1 MQSFSDSV
9 SISSIDK
16 INHPVSKDSF
26 NSYSAIFSA
35 TSIGNLPL
43 NRLKFDSS
51 KNNLQATLNNFNVYD
66 NWVSGNLN
74 PNELKN
80 NLKRTTIYLPEDLHR
95 NLKIKAANQKTTM
108 TDLIIEAIEK
118 DLKQH

>member
-1 MQSFSDSV
+1 MIQKRIE
-9 SISSIDK
+9 ISKKPISRE
-16 INHPVSKDSF
+16 
-26 NSYSAIFSA
+26 
-35 TSIGNLPL
+35 T
-43 NRLKFDSS
+43 
-51 KNNLQATLNNFNVYD
+51 NNFID

-74 PNELKN
+74 TNDLKN

>member
-1 MQSFSDSV
+1 MTQKRIE
-9 SISSIDK
+9 ISKKPISRE
-16 INHPVSKDSF
+16 
-26 NSYSAIFSA
+26 
-35 TSIGNLPL
+35 T
-43 NRLKFDSS
+43 
-51 KNNLQATLNNFNVYD
+51 NNFID

-74 PNELKN
+74 TNDLKN

>member
-1 MQSFSDSV
+1 MTKKRIE
-9 SISSIDK
+9 ISKKPISRE
-16 INHPVSKDSF
+16 
-26 NSYSAIFSA
+26 
-35 TSIGNLPL
+35 T
-43 NRLKFDSS
+43 
-51 KNNLQATLNNFNVYD
+51 NNFID

-74 PNELKN
+74 TNDLKN

>member
-1 MQSFSDSV
+1 MTQKRIE
-9 SISSIDK
+9 ISKKPISRE
-16 INHPVSKDSF
+16 
-26 NSYSAIFSA
+26 
-35 TSIGNLPL
+35 T
-43 NRLKFDSS
+43 
-51 KNNLQATLNNFNVYD
+51 NNFID

-74 PNELKN
+74 TNDVKN

>member
-1 MQSFSDSV
+1 MTQKRIE
-9 SISSIDK
+9 ISKKPISRE
-16 INHPVSKDSF
+16 
-26 NSYSAIFSA
+26 
-35 TSIGNLPL
+35 T
-43 NRLKFDSS
+43 
-51 KNNLQATLNNFNVYD
+51 NNFID

-74 PNELKN
+74 TNDLKN

-95 NLKIKAANQKTTM
+95 NLKIKAANQKTTL

>member
-1 MQSFSDSV
+1 MTQKRIE
-9 SISSIDK
+9 ISKKPISRE
-16 INHPVSKDSF
+16 N
-26 NSYSAIFSA
+26 
-35 TSIGNLPL
+35 
-43 NRLKFDSS
+43 
-51 KNNLQATLNNFNVYD
+51 NNFID

-74 PNELKN
+74 TNDLKN

>member
-1 MQSFSDSV
+1 MTQKRIE
-9 SISSIDK
+9 ISKKPISRE
-16 INHPVSKDSF
+16 
-26 NSYSAIFSA
+26 
-35 TSIGNLPL
+35 T
-43 NRLKFDSS
+43 
-51 KNNLQATLNNFNVYD
+51 NNFID

-74 PNELKN
+74 TNDLKN
-80 NLKRTTIYLPEDLHR
+80 NFKRTTIYLPEDLHR

>member
-1 MQSFSDSV
+1 MTQKRIE
-9 SISSIDK
+9 ISKKPISRE
-16 INHPVSKDSF
+16 
-26 NSYSAIFSA
+26 
-35 TSIGNLPL
+35 T
-43 NRLKFDSS
+43 
-51 KNNLQATLNNFNVYD
+51 NNFID

-74 PNELKN
+74 TNDLKN

-95 NLKIKAANQKTTM
+95 DLKIKAANQKTTM

>member
-1 MQSFSDSV
+1 MTQKKIE
-9 SISSIDK
+9 ISKKPI
-16 INHPVSKDSF
+16 PRE
-26 NSYSAIFSA
+26 
-35 TSIGNLPL
+35 T
-43 NRLKFDSS
+43 
-51 KNNLQATLNNFNVYD
+51 NNFID

-74 PNELKN
+74 PSDLKN

-118 DLKQH
+118 NLK

>member
-1 MQSFSDSV
+1 MTQKRIENTKKP
-9 SISSIDK
+9 ISRE
-16 INHPVSKDSF
+16 
-26 NSYSAIFSA
+26 
-35 TSIGNLPL
+35 T
-43 NRLKFDSS
+43 
-51 KNNLQATLNNFNVYD
+51 NNFID

-74 PNELKN
+74 TNDLKN

>member
-1 MQSFSDSV
+1 MTQKRIE
-9 SISSIDK
+9 ISKKPISRE
-16 INHPVSKDSF
+16 
-26 NSYSAIFSA
+26 
-35 TSIGNLPL
+35 T
-43 NRLKFDSS
+43 
-51 KNNLQATLNNFNVYD
+51 NNFID

-74 PNELKN
+74 TNDLKN

-118 DLKQH
+118 DLKPH

>member
-1 MQSFSDSV
+1 MTQKRIE
-9 SISSIDK
+9 ISKKPISRE
-16 INHPVSKDSF
+16 
-26 NSYSAIFSA
+26 
-35 TSIGNLPL
+35 T
-43 NRLKFDSS
+43 
-51 KNNLQATLNNFNVYD
+51 NNFID
-66 NWVSGNLN
+66 NWVSENLN
-74 PNELKN
+74 TNDLKN

>member
-1 MQSFSDSV
+1 MTQKRIE
-9 SISSIDK
+9 ISKKPISRE
-16 INHPVSKDSF
+16 
-26 NSYSAIFSA
+26 
-35 TSIGNLPL
+35 T
-43 NRLKFDSS
+43 
-51 KNNLQATLNNFNVYD
+51 NNFID

-74 PNELKN
+74 TNDLKN

-95 NLKIKAANQKTTM
+95 NLKIKSANQKTTM

>member
-1 MQSFSDSV
+1 MTQKRIE
-9 SISSIDK
+9 ISKKPISRE
-16 INHPVSKDSF
+16 
-26 NSYSAIFSA
+26 
-35 TSIGNLPL
+35 T
-43 NRLKFDSS
+43 
-51 KNNLQATLNNFNVYD
+51 NNFID

-74 PNELKN
+74 TNDLKN

-95 NLKIKAANQKTTM
+95 NLKIKAVNQKTTM

>member
-1 MQSFSDSV
+1 MTQKRIE
-9 SISSIDK
+9 ISKKPMSRE
-16 INHPVSKDSF
+16 
-26 NSYSAIFSA
+26 
-35 TSIGNLPL
+35 T
-43 NRLKFDSS
+43 
-51 KNNLQATLNNFNVYD
+51 NNFID

-74 PNELKN
+74 TNDLKN

>member
-1 MQSFSDSV
+1 MTQKRIE
-9 SISSIDK
+9 ISKKPISRE
-16 INHPVSKDSF
+16 
-26 NSYSAIFSA
+26 
-35 TSIGNLPL
+35 T
-43 NRLKFDSS
+43 
-51 KNNLQATLNNFNVYD
+51 NNFID

-74 PNELKN
+74 TNDLKN

-95 NLKIKAANQKTTM
+95 NLKIKAAKQKTTM

>member
-1 MQSFSDSV
+1 MTQKRIE
-9 SISSIDK
+9 ISKKTISRE
-16 INHPVSKDSF
+16 
-26 NSYSAIFSA
+26 
-35 TSIGNLPL
+35 T
-43 NRLKFDSS
+43 
-51 KNNLQATLNNFNVYD
+51 NNFID

-74 PNELKN
+74 TNDLKN

>member
-1 MQSFSDSV
+1 MTQKRIE
-9 SISSIDK
+9 ISKKPISRE
-16 INHPVSKDSF
+16 
-26 NSYSAIFSA
+26 
-35 TSIGNLPL
+35 T
-43 NRLKFDSS
+43 
-51 KNNLQATLNNFNVYD
+51 NNFID

-74 PNELKN
+74 PNDLKN
-80 NLKRTTIYLPEDLHR
+80 NLKRTTIYLPEDLHK

>member
-1 MQSFSDSV
+1 MTQKRIE
-9 SISSIDK
+9 ISKKPISRE
-16 INHPVSKDSF
+16 
-26 NSYSAIFSA
+26 
-35 TSIGNLPL
+35 T
-43 NRLKFDSS
+43 
-51 KNNLQATLNNFNVYD
+51 NNFID

-74 PNELKN
+74 TNDLKN

-108 TDLIIEAIEK
+108 TDLILEAIEK

>member
-1 MQSFSDSV
+1 MTQKRIE
-9 SISSIDK
+9 ISKKPISRE
-16 INHPVSKDSF
+16 
-26 NSYSAIFSA
+26 
-35 TSIGNLPL
+35 T
-43 NRLKFDSS
+43 
-51 KNNLQATLNNFNVYD
+51 NNFID
-66 NWVSGNLN
+66 DWVSGNLN
-74 PNELKN
+74 TNNLKN

>member
-1 MQSFSDSV
+1 MTQKRIE
-9 SISSIDK
+9 ISKKPISRE
-16 INHPVSKDSF
+16 
-26 NSYSAIFSA
+26 
-35 TSIGNLPL
+35 T
-43 NRLKFDSS
+43 
-51 KNNLQATLNNFNVYD
+51 NNFID

>member
-1 MQSFSDSV
+1 MTQKRIE
-9 SISSIDK
+9 ISKKPISRE
-16 INHPVSKDSF
+16 
-26 NSYSAIFSA
+26 
-35 TSIGNLPL
+35 T
-43 NRLKFDSS
+43 
-51 KNNLQATLNNFNVYD
+51 NNFID

-74 PNELKN
+74 TNDLKT

>member
-1 MQSFSDSV
+1 MTQKRIE
-9 SISSIDK
+9 ISKKPISRE
-16 INHPVSKDSF
+16 
-26 NSYSAIFSA
+26 
-35 TSIGNLPL
+35 T
-43 NRLKFDSS
+43 
-51 KNNLQATLNNFNVYD
+51 NNFID

-74 PNELKN
+74 TNDLKN
-80 NLKRTTIYLPEDLHR
+80 NLKRTTIYLPEDLHK

>member
-1 MQSFSDSV
+1 MTQKRIE
-9 SISSIDK
+9 ISKKPISRE
-16 INHPVSKDSF
+16 
-26 NSYSAIFSA
+26 
-35 TSIGNLPL
+35 T
-43 NRLKFDSS
+43 
-51 KNNLQATLNNFNVYD
+51 NNFID

-74 PNELKN
+74 TNDLKK